1 MVGFTLLEERL
12 IPLTDITS
20 HELRELVEYW
30 DRIRGDR
37 CLPTRSEFDPVEI
50 PKLLR
55 NIRLVDVEKDG
66 VFRFRLY
73 SSDSTNPDKRDMTRC
88 TTHDYEDRGFGDL
101 VTRHYAAVA
110 ADGMAR
116 CWHIKALVATGDYEY
131 HRVVLPLSRTGERCD
146 ILLVKSHRIV
156 NSVLLESRYAA
167 GAESCSPR
175 LGNYGISLRAAGLPG

>member
-12 IPLTDITS
+12 IPLTAIAS
-20 HELRELVEYW
+20 HDLRELVEYW
-30 DRIRGDR
+30 NRIRGDR
-37 CLPTRSEFDPVEI
+37 CLPMRSEFDPVKI

-73 SSDSTNPDKRDMTRC
+73 SSDSTNPDKRDMTRR
-88 TTHDYEDRGFGDL
+88 TTTDYEDRGFGDM

-110 ADGMAR
+110 ADGVAR
-116 CWHIKALVATGDYEY
+116 CWHIKASVRTGDYEY
-131 HRVVLPLSRTGERCD
+131 HRVVLPLSKTGERCD

-156 NSVLLESRYAA
+156 NSVLLESRYSVAA
-167 GAESCSPR
+167 DSCSPQ
-175 LGNYGISLRAAGLPG
+175 LWHGGISSRTAGLPR

>member
-1 MVGFTLLEERL
+1 MVGFTPLEERL

-20 HELRELVEYW
+20 NDLRELVEYW

-37 CLPTRSEFDPVEI
+37 CLPMRSDFDPVEI

-55 NIRLVDVEKDG
+55 NIRLLDVEKDG
-66 VFRFRLY
+66 LFRFRLY
-73 SSDSTNPDKRDMTRC
+73 SSDSTNPDERDMTRR
-88 TTHDYEDRGFGDL
+88 TTHDYEDRGFGDM

-110 ADGMAR
+110 ADGEAK
-116 CWHIKALVATGDYEY
+116 CWHIKATVATGDYEY

-167 GAESCSPR
+167 GADNCSPKLR
-175 LGNYGISLRAAGLPG
+175 NCCFSMRATGI